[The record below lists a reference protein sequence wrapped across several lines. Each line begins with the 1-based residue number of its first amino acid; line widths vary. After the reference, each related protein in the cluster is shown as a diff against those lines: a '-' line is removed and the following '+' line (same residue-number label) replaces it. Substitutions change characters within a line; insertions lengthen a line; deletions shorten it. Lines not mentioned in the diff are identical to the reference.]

1 MNVSSENPYTS
12 SFRASGVAF
21 VLILAA
27 SLSLIVSPLLV
38 LATLGAAVFLWTIVR
53 RPTTVLGIVLA
64 FMPLDFMAIALG
76 KFFNL
81 PHMTLVSLCTKE
93 IPLFLLAVVLL
104 RRNGFRPTSPDW
116 WLLGSFFI
124 ACARTLFG
132 GTWVALWTDFN
143 FVLPYFIG
151 RMTILSEV
159 QERAWAKCAVWIAAT
174 LSILGLVEVFI
185 IGDGPRT
192 LLYLALDTGGTQG
205 GKLTASFSGEGFTGL
220 REAATMVGPNSFGV
234 LCMLAL
240 ILWWIYLRNPLPAGM
255 VATGLICC
263 VTRADWIGTA
273 ASISVLA
280 VIMGQRKRFLRYA
293 VLALILF
300 VMSIPLLGLGDY
312 LFLSKAGQDLSTEYH
327 QERIVEGLKYAID
340 HPFGGGNTKLSPVAI
355 VEDSNITVFETTYP
369 YFAAAYGAAA
379 ALTFIGFLFSAL
391 HCLWRRHDQLSYAA
405 IGMIIG
411 ISVVMVFTL
420 PLNDRR
426 LAYWAFFPIGLA
438 VRPCISALKSEA
450 STPQDI
456 EIL

>member
-53 RPTTVLGIVLA
+53 RPTTVLGVVLA

-124 ACARTLFG
+124 ACVRTLFG

-159 QERAWAKCAVWIAAT
+159 QERAWAKGAVWIAAT

-192 LLYLALDTGGTQG
+192 LLYLALDTGGTEG

-240 ILWWIYLRNPLPAGM
+240 ILWWVYLRNPLPAGM

-273 ASISVLA
+273 ASISFLA
-280 VIMGQRKRFLRYA
+280 VIMGQRKRFSSLCRASPHA
-293 VLALILF
+293 VC
-300 VMSIPLLGLGDY
+300 GLDSSSWPGR
-312 LFLSKAGQDLSTEYH
+312 LSFPQQGRT
-327 QERIVEGLKYAID
+327 R
-340 HPFGGGNTKLSPVAI
+340 PF
-355 VEDSNITVFETTYP
+355 Y
-369 YFAAAYGAAA
+369 
-379 ALTFIGFLFSAL
+379 
-391 HCLWRRHDQLSYAA
+391 
-405 IGMIIG
+405 
-411 ISVVMVFTL
+411 
-420 PLNDRR
+420 
-426 LAYWAFFPIGLA
+426 
-438 VRPCISALKSEA
+438 
-450 STPQDI
+450 
-456 EIL
+456 